1 MKTFKLVSLQIVEQT
16 GLKDIKLIDGL
27 IINKEDEQRKW
38 LIEAFTDVMYYDF
51 LHDLFVKETSFS
63 VQTVITRL
71 ENDPAPFEVTICSVQ
86 KMNGRMNV
94 VMEGKLSKS
103 RNEYAAFILQELVAS
118 GLGGEELLDAFKNRL
133 QVKQPSSDDK
143 KSDTEVRP

>member
-1 MKTFKLVSLQIVEQT
+1 MKTFKLISLQIIKKT

-27 IINKEDEQRKW
+27 IINKEDEQNNW

-51 LHDLFVKETSFS
+51 FHNLFDKDASFS
-63 VQTVITRL
+63 VQTVITKL

-86 KMNGRMNV
+86 KMNGRMNI

-103 RNEYAAFILQELVAS
+103 RNEYAEFILQELVAN
-118 GLGGEELLDAFKNRL
+118 GLSGEELLSAFKNRL
-133 QVKQPSSDDK
+133 QVKQPSSHNK
-143 KSDTEVRP
+143 KSDTEDRQ